1 MSGSDRAPP
10 AGDPE
15 LLTPKE
21 TAAFL
26 RMSVSWLA
34 KARMN
39 GEGPPFML
47 FFRRSVRYSKETLV
61 RWTKSQQRICT
72 EHRKRP

>member
-10 AGDPE
+10 AGDLE

-21 TAAFL
+21 TATFL
-26 RMSVSWLA
+26 RLSVSWLA

-47 FFRRSVRYSKETLV
+47 FGRSVRYSKETLV

-72 EHRKRP
+72 EHRERP